1 MSELEKDA
9 IFQIK
14 ANAPI
19 NTDAYTYTQ
28 TQLSSGKIKLL
39 IDEAQAKA
47 KLMDTKVGQNMSPD
61 QRNTY
66 LMPFVLTDA
75 LKAQMLN
82 LI

>member
-1 MSELEKDA
+1 
-9 IFQIK
+9 
-14 ANAPI
+14 
-19 NTDAYTYTQ
+19 
-28 TQLSSGKIKLL
+28 LL